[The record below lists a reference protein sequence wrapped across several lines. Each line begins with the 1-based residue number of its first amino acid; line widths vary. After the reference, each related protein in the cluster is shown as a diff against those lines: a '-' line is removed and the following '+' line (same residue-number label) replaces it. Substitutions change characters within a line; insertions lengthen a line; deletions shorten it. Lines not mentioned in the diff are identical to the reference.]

1 MDNIEVTRLDTDSS
15 RTHTNGCIGS
25 RGFQY
30 SFLQEVNLT
39 STWKWIYKMLHIAIY
54 FNISIRKQYV
64 RNMKEGRNLYIL
76 KSELFIGQQMFVGF

>member
-1 MDNIEVTRLDTDSS
+1 
-15 RTHTNGCIGS
+15 
-25 RGFQY
+25 
-30 SFLQEVNLT
+30 
-39 STWKWIYKMLHIAIY
+39 MLHIAIY